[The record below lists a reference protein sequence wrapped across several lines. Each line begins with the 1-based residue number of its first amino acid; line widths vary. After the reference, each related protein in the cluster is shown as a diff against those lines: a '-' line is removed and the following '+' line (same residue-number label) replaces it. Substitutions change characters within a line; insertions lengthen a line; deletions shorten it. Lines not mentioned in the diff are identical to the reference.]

1 MNTLPLAPGDQVRF
15 RKTVTET
22 DVYLFAGITGDFSPD
37 HIDAMSSV
45 AKRAGRIV
53 HGALLIGFMSTASA
67 RIHERHD
74 VPNVSYGYDR
84 VRFVKPVYFGDTV
97 QVDYVVD
104 EIDLSTNRAF
114 ANVTCTNQHSE
125 VVAVARHI
133 VKFVPEV
140 GDEPS
145 D

>member
-1 MNTLPLAPGDQVRF
+1 MNSLPLAPGDRVRF

-37 HIDAMSSV
+37 HVDATSPV
-45 AKRAGRIV
+45 AKRGGRIA
-53 HGALLIGFMSTASA
+53 HGALLVGFMSTASA

-84 VRFVKPVYFGDTV
+84 VRFIKPVYFGDTV
-97 QVDYVVD
+97 QVDYEVEEVD
-104 EIDLSTNRAF
+104 PKTGRTF
-114 ANVTCTNQHSE
+114 ARVTCTNQHAE

-133 VKFVPEV
+133 VKFLPE
-140 GDEPS
+140 GYD
-145 D
+145 

>member
-1 MNTLPLAPGDQVRF
+1 VNRLPLAPGDTVHF

-37 HIDAMSSV
+37 HIDATSSV

-53 HGALLIGFMSTASA
+53 HGALLIGFMSSASA

-84 VRFVKPVYFGDTV
+84 IRFVKPVYFGDTV

-104 EIDLSTNRAF
+104 AVDPSTNRAF
-114 ANVTCTNQHSE
+114 ANVTCTNQHAE

-133 VKFVPEV
+133 VKFLPEA
-140 GDEPS
+140 GDEPA

>member
-1 MNTLPLAPGDQVRF
+1 MNTLPLALGDKVRF

-37 HIDAMSSV
+37 HIDAMSPV

-114 ANVTCTNQHSE
+114 AKVTCTNQRSE

>member
-1 MNTLPLAPGDQVRF
+1 MNSLPLAPGDNVRF

-45 AKRAGRIV
+45 AKRGGRIV

-67 RIHERHD
+67 RIHERHE

-97 QVDYVVD
+97 QVEYVVD
-104 EIDLSTNRAF
+104 EVDHATNRAF
-114 ANVTCTNQHSE
+114 ANVTCTNQRSE

-133 VKFVPEV
+133 VTFLLGD